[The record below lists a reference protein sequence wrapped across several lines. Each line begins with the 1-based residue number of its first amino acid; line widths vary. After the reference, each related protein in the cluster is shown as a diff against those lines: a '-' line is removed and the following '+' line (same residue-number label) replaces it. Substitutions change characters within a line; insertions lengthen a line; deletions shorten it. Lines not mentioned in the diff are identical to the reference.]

1 MFVVIIFQK
10 RLPLSIRQ
18 HNAVE
23 QITVALI
30 GLVGAIIVT
39 LLEKSRR
46 ENKEDH
52 GYVREHL
59 DRIEHKIDSHV
70 RDHVVGMVTE
80 IRAKRSKKNG
90 S

>member
-1 MFVVIIFQK
+1 M
-10 RLPLSIRQ
+10 
-18 HNAVE
+18 E

-30 GLVGAIIVT
+30 GLVGAILVT

-59 DRIEHKIDSHV
+59 DRIEHKIDTHV

-80 IRAKRSKKNG
+80 IKSKRNRKNG

>member
-1 MFVVIIFQK
+1 
-10 RLPLSIRQ
+10 
-18 HNAVE
+18 VE

-30 GLVGAIIVT
+30 GVVGAILVT

-59 DRIEHKIDSHV
+59 TRIEDKID
-70 RDHVVGMVTE
+70 DHINDHAIASFDFFTN
-80 IRAKRSKKNG
+80 KKKKSKKTNG
-90 S
+90 QQH